1 MKTPSIESRES
12 MLIGEILAVALGAL
26 RANKLRSFLTMLGV
40 VIGVGAVIAVVA
52 LGRGAQ
58 ESVNARIAS
67 LGTTLLSVFPADIRQ
82 GGVASGTDRAVMRMS
97 DAEALDSAGGDITAV
112 EPEMGRN
119 LQVQMGTMNTNTQI
133 LGTTPNYLD
142 VRKYAIAAGRMFTE
156 QENKGTRK
164 VVVLGPQVM
173 NNLGVTNPPD
183 IVGQTVKISGM
194 DFEVIG
200 VLVSKGAGAG
210 FQNPDDQALIPV
222 QTAQFRVFGTDR
234 LRQIGVLAS
243 SEDKINDA
251 MAQVQKTLR
260 RVHRLRPG
268 KDDDFQIRI
277 QSDFLNTLGETTQI
291 FTFLLS
297 GIAAVSLLVGGI
309 GIMNIMLVS
318 VTERTREIGVRKA
331 LGATRANI
339 LLQFLIEA
347 VVLCMMG
354 GVVGIVFGYI
364 GARAMSKFGNF
375 NTSMSLSSVI
385 IAFFFS
391 AFVGVAFGV
400 WPARRAAKLDPI
412 QALRYE

>member
-1 MKTPSIESRES
+1 MKKIESRDS
-12 MLIGEILAVALGAL
+12 MLIGEIVSVALGAL

-58 ESVNARIAS
+58 QSVNARISS

-82 GGVASGTDRAVMRMS
+82 GGVASGTDRAVMRIS
-97 DAEALDSAGGDITAV
+97 DAQALDAAGGDITAV
-112 EPEMGRN
+112 EPEMSRN

-142 VRKYAIAAGRMFTE
+142 VRKYQIAAGRMFTQ
-156 QENKGTRK
+156 QENTATRK
-164 VVVLGPQVM
+164 VVVLGPTVM
-173 NNLGVTNPPD
+173 NNLGVTNPTD
-183 IVGQTVKISGM
+183 IVGQSVKIGGM
-194 DFEVIG
+194 DFEVVG
-200 VLVSKGAGAG
+200 VLVSKGAGSG
-210 FQNPDDQALIPV
+210 FQNPDDQALIPI
-222 QTAQFRVFGTDR
+222 QTAQFRVLGTDK

-277 QSDFLNTLGETTQI
+277 QSDFLSTLGETTQI

-331 LGATRANI
+331 LGATNKNI

-347 VVLCMMG
+347 IVLCMLG
-354 GVVGIVFGYI
+354 GVVGIIFGWG
-364 GARAMSKFGNF
+364 GAIALAKFGNF
-375 NTSMSLSSVI
+375 NTSMSVSSVV

-412 QALRYE
+412 QSLRYE